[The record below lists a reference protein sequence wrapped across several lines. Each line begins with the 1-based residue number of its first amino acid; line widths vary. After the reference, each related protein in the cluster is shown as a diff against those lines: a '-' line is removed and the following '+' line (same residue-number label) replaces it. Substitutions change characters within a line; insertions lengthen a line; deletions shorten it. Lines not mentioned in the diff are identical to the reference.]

1 MKKLC
6 GFLAFATVALLM
18 VVACQDGSTPINPDS
33 FRAGNLSRTL
43 QAAAIGDYVWND
55 VNMDGIQGPDEPG
68 MAEVTVNLYDCEE
81 NMLASTMTDDD
92 GFYAFDELEAGEYRL
107 QFVAPDGYEFSP
119 QDQGDDDE
127 LDSDVD
133 PETGWTECFA
143 LEEDAEDMTR
153 DAGLYMMEQ
162 EGCTYGKG
170 FWKNHAGMGP
180 QEDLVTDL
188 LPLWLGNEDGEM
200 SLNVETA
207 QMAYD
212 VLGQMVYGHPS
223 NGITR
228 LYAHLLTAKLNIANG
243 ADDEDI
249 ADVITAADDF
259 LAENDWNGWGEL
271 SQEDRQMVNGWKD
284 MLESYNEGE
293 IGPGH
298 CDDTSSAM

>member
-6 GFLAFATVALLM
+6 GILAFAAIAILM
-18 VVACQDGSTPINPDS
+18 VMGCQDGSTPINPDS
-33 FRAGNLSRTL
+33 FQAGSLSRTL

-81 NMLASTMTDDD
+81 NMLGSTVTDED

-107 QFVAPDGYEFSP
+107 QFIAPDGYVFSP

-127 LDSDVD
+127 VDSDAN
-133 PETGWTECFA
+133 PENGWTECFA
-143 LEEDAEDMTR
+143 VEEDAEDMTR

-188 LPLWLGNEDGEM
+188 LPLSLGNEDGEM

-207 QMAYD
+207 EMAYD
-212 VLGQMVYGHPS
+212 ILGQMVYGVPS

-249 ADVITAADDF
+249 ADVIAAADDF

-284 MLESYNEGE
+284 LLEDYDEGE